1 MTLRSQASPA
11 WTPFPFFFLF
21 KLQSFKKNL
30 CSEFVAIWKYVFFPL
45 LFPPFF
51 GKQPFQELTWCVWAG
66 ARCKLQDGVLMLLPS
81 TMQRLAPC
89 QKSRDGWIT
98 PVESRRHRNG
108 ELETLSP
115 KWVLFRVVNCHRV
128 IQADA
133 VHYSR
138 GALGIHWFVVGFQE
152 AWQWLISAEFLP
164 PKNFSAPVS
173 FFCDF
178 SMRSAKATEAKTSR
192 SLHGK
197 GVHLQFCNKQ
207 SVNRPF
213 KTYLSDHPFHRH
225 HNMRSTARRKL
236 RRCLC
241 QHPWHSEM
249 SRE

>member
-11 WTPFPFFFLF
+11 WTPLPFFFLF
-21 KLQSFKKNL
+21 KLHRVLRKNL

-51 GKQPFQELTWCVWAG
+51 EKQPFQELTWCVWAG

-133 VHYSR
+133 VHSSR
-138 GALGIHWFVVGFQE
+138 GALEIHWFVLGFQE
-152 AWQWLISAEFLP
+152 A
-164 PKNFSAPVS
+164 
-173 FFCDF
+173 
-178 SMRSAKATEAKTSR
+178 
-192 SLHGK
+192 
-197 GVHLQFCNKQ
+197 
-207 SVNRPF
+207 
-213 KTYLSDHPFHRH
+213 
-225 HNMRSTARRKL
+225 
-236 RRCLC
+236 
-241 QHPWHSEM
+241 
-249 SRE
+249 